1 MKMSVKMCMKIRII
15 FSTFQIQ
22 DIHMNFITI
31 KYYVTTVNHT
41 GFAECNTNDLSLP
54 ASNST
59 TESRTTLKQIVHEK
73 SIYAHTS
80 AASAVVSVV
89 RLSASVF
96 KVHTRVAVAVTT

>member
-1 MKMSVKMCMKIRII
+1 M
-15 FSTFQIQ
+15 Q
-22 DIHMNFITI
+22 DIHNYEIYH
-31 KYYVTTVNHT
+31 KYYVTIVNHT

-59 TESRTTLKQIVHEK
+59 RTTLKQIVHEK
-73 SIYAHTS
+73 SIYAHTSAAS

-96 KVHTRVAVAVTT
+96 KVHTRVAVAVTTYT